1 MTSINSPLGRLQ
13 NAQNTTQ
20 QPQRKTFVV
29 DNQEPVQSFDQQK
42 FDQNFPYQKPSQPG
56 SFINGTFSNN
66 IPESL
71 TRELT
76 LEEENNVKKARE
88 AKRKGLDLSDEARN
102 RVKHLTEICRSSTE
116 VNVDGTIFVLRSL
129 KGKELKDMAFSLSQ
143 FNGSSNFSIQLET
156 RSQVLARSL
165 YTIDGISFEL
175 VLGSNK
181 IEEKIAFID
190 ELEEDLQQL
199 LHDAYGKMTK
209 ENSKKYGVHSKEEAK
224 EFSDD
229 VKKS

>member
-29 DNQEPVQSFDQQK
+29 DNQEPVQSFEQQD
-42 FDQNFPYQKPSQPG
+42 FDHKFPYQKPSQPG
-56 SFINGTFSNN
+56 SIINGT

-76 LEEENNVKKARE
+76 LEEEASVKKARE

-102 RVKHLTEICRSSTE
+102 RVKHLTEICRSFTE